1 MMKIKEHM
9 NMKDDQ
15 YICADNDI
23 SDIKDYEDQRT
34 YEHERRSIYISDNN
48 DIGNDDKNL
57 ISLVSEFLHRWK
69 LLKRSKYWKE
79 RKKGF

>member
-1 MMKIKEHM
+1 MISVLSIMMKIKEHM

-15 YICADNDI
+15 YIF
-23 SDIKDYEDQRT
+23 
-34 YEHERRSIYISDNN
+34 DNN
-48 DIGNDDKNL
+48 DIGDDDKNL

-79 RKKGF
+79 RKNKLL